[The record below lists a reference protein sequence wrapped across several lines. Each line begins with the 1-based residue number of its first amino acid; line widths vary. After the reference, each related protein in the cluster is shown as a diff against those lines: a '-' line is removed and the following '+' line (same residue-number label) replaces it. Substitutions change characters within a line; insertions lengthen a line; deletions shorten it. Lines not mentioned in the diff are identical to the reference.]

1 VSRNA
6 LALFLLT
13 VALATPAA
21 AEIYTWTDAQG
32 QIHMV
37 DDLSKVP
44 RAYRERAA
52 GNSREA
58 VEKPARMN
66 ELDLAPTV
74 DHSPPASAAPG
85 AAPVVHVL
93 QVERAGREMVLW
105 AELDGGVRVPFV
117 ADTGAM
123 GCTIPRWAVTEMG
136 IEFDR
141 DTPMTA
147 VRGISG
153 KPMLVPVITV
163 GSTRVGDAEVE
174 DLEMAVLDTQQMG
187 LLGMT
192 FFNHFRVRTDPA
204 GGTLTLEEID
214 LDAIEGVYGGLGE
227 KAWRNKFAYVNSML
241 ENIRKVREQFP
252 DEYTDYESKLAE
264 IEVYWELQLDELE
277 LKASRAGVPRPWRE

>member
-1 VSRNA
+1 
-6 LALFLLT
+6 
-13 VALATPAA
+13 
-21 AEIYTWTDAQG
+21 
-32 QIHMV
+32 MV

-44 RAYRERAA
+44 PAYRERAV
-52 GNSREA
+52 GDSREV

-66 ELDLAPTV
+66 ELDLSPTV
-74 DHSPPASAAPG
+74 EHSPPASATRG

-93 QVERAGREMVLW
+93 PIERAGREMVVW

-123 GCTIPRWAVTEMG
+123 GCTIPRWAVAEMG

-163 GSTRVGDAEVE
+163 ASTRVGNAEVE

-192 FFNHFRVRTDPA
+192 FFNHFRVSTDPA
-204 GGTLTLEEID
+204 RGTLTLEEID
-214 LDAIEGVYGGLGE
+214 LEAIDGVYGGLGE

-241 ENIRKVREQFP
+241 ENIRRVREQFP
-252 DEYTDYESKLAE
+252 DEYTDYEKKLEE
-264 IEVYWELQLDELE
+264 IELYWERQLDELE